1 MNLNYLLISY
11 VDMKG
16 EQIWSTDNCK
26 AKKWELKEQS
36 VYFRLVKQ
44 GSQLVYFSFHI
55 FMVFVI
61 LMMAT
66 LRQSFIALCYVL
78 ILLPRIKEGAE
89 VLSQR
94 NLN

>member
-1 MNLNYLLISY
+1 MNLNYLLITY

-16 EQIWSTDNCK
+16 DKIWSTENCK
-26 AKKWELKEQS
+26 AKKWELKQRS
-36 VYFRLVKQ
+36 IYFRLVKQ

-55 FMVFVI
+55 FMIFTI

-66 LRQSFIALCYVL
+66 LRQSFIALGYVV

-89 VLSQR
+89 VLS
-94 NLN
+94 